1 MKEQELTSRMAEVI
15 VTLQSFDDN
24 TNYRYHQ
31 TTITIAH
38 EAAAITREFNQLVR
52 ELRNLIEKDPSKL
65 PALIVPTKPEY
76 EN

>member
-15 VTLQSFDDN
+15 VTLQSFDDS
-24 TNYRYHQ
+24 TDYRYHQ
-31 TTITIAH
+31 TTIAIAH
-38 EAAAITREFNQLVR
+38 EVTAITWEFNQLVR

-65 PALIVPTKPEY
+65 PPMPVEPKIKW

>member
-1 MKEQELTSRMAEVI
+1 MKEQELTSRMSEVI
-15 VTLQSFDDN
+15 VTLQSFDDS
-24 TNYRYHQ
+24 TDYRYHQ
-31 TTITIAH
+31 TTIAIAH
-38 EAAAITREFNQLVR
+38 EVGAIVQEFNQLVR